1 MQADNL
7 RQQTLHQLR
16 EILTT
21 RQATRCLL
29 AIGEYY
35 RRLRALSSVWATR
48 PREYSLS
55 PSLLL
60 VGDVVIVLVNFQNT
74 LVSLCVS
81 WPLDFSGL
89 KKLTGIIIRKSLTCG
104 T

>member
-7 RQQTLHQLR
+7 RQQALHQLR

-35 RRLRALSSVWATR
+35 RRLRALSSVWAMR
-48 PREYSLS
+48 PREYSFSLS
-55 PSLLL
+55 FSLM
-60 VGDVVIVLVNFQNT
+60 
-74 LVSLCVS
+74 S
-81 WPLDFSGL
+81 
-89 KKLTGIIIRKSLTCG
+89 RR
-104 T
+104 